1 MVMRMRMMV
10 IMLVASSPS
19 TPAAAPATEPEPAA
33 AAVVIITVVVIIIK
47 ASPTAGLL
55 QVMQLAAQR
64 HRRGV
69 EVAVVIV
76 VQGEELRADGSQV
89 RGVQVGSRGDG
100 VDRGE
105 R

>member
-1 MVMRMRMMV
+1 MV

-33 AAVVIITVVVIIIK
+33 AAVVIITVVIIIK

>member
-33 AAVVIITVVVIIIK
+33 AAVVIITVVIIIK

>member
-1 MVMRMRMMV
+1 MRMRMMV

-33 AAVVIITVVVIIIK
+33 AAVVIITVVVIIIIK